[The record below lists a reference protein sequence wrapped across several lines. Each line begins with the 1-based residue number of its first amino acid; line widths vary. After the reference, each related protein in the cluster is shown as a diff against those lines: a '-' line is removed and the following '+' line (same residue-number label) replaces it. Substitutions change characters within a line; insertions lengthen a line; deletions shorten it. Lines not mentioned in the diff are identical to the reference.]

1 LFSKRVFSPEQ
12 SNAYLQDLLF
22 FLFGKLALLK
32 ILILLNG
39 GVDLVGGGH
48 DIVDVNLPDQVLDGL
63 GSALAGDP
71 LDDVGI
77 VEHEVEQQDDS
88 KSEGKSGDQSN
99 DVLRSQGKE
108 AGSTEI
114 NILDMSLVI

>member
-1 LFSKRVFSPEQ
+1 LFFSPEQ
-12 SNAYLQDLLF
+12 SNAYLQGLLF

-63 GSALAGDP
+63 GSALASDP

-88 KSEGKSGDQSN
+88 KSEGESGHQSN

-108 AGSTEI
+108 AGSTER
-114 NILDMSLVI
+114 NIIDMALFV